1 MNLISKNFGRM
12 AASAVVLASLAA
24 CGSSISDGATTTA
37 VTGTVAGIGNLPDQG
52 SVTSIAQTP
61 ETTTPVES
69 RPLTVGELSD
79 GPRLLMIGDSILAA
93 VSRRYSNMACDRL
106 VPMGWQVA
114 VEAERGRFIDLGLRI
129 VKKKLPQ
136 GFDAAVLFLGTNYG
150 KKQDIYQEYLD
161 KILDELAPRPV
172 IILTATEYKPFM
184 QEVNAVI
191 EEEVRTRDNLWLV
204 DWREISKTPG
214 VLWKDGIH
222 PVDAGNV
229 LLMDSIISVLGN
241 APGGEPGECLKVE
254 FKDDAPLSNLPTI
267 APGVETTV
275 ASETTSTLAN
285 TSTTV
290 PTSST
295 VVSATTTTAPL
306 TTSAP
311 TTTTAPP
318 ATSAPATTTAPP
330 ITSAPTTT
338 SPPSP

>member
-1 MNLISKNFGRM
+1 MKSTSQNFGRM
-12 AASAVVLASLAA
+12 AVITTLLASVAA

-37 VTGTVAGIGNLPDQG
+37 VNGTVAGIGNLPDQV
-52 SVTSIAQTP
+52 STTAADSSSETSTP
-61 ETTTPVES
+61 NQS
-69 RPLTVGELSD
+69 RPLTVGELAD
-79 GPRLLMIGDSILAA
+79 GPRLLMIGDSIFTAI
-93 VSRRYSNMACDRL
+93 SRRSSNMACERL
-106 VPMGWQVA
+106 VPLGWQVA

-129 VKKKLPQ
+129 VNKKLPQ

-214 VLWKDGIH
+214 VLSKDGIH

-229 LLMDSIISVLGN
+229 VLMDSIINVLGN

-254 FKDDAPLSNLPTI
+254 FKNDAPLSNLPTV

-275 ASETTSTLAN
+275 ATETTSTLVDSATTVP
-285 TSTTV
+285 TSSTVVSATTTTAPTTV

-306 TTSAP
+306 A
-311 TTTTAPP
+311 
-318 ATSAPATTTAPP
+318 
-330 ITSAPTTT
+330 TSAPTTT
-338 SPPSP
+338 SPPS

>member
-1 MNLISKNFGRM
+1 MKLLQQRTSR
-12 AASAVVLASLAA
+12 SAVLAALLLVAVA
-24 CGSSISDGATTTA
+24 CGSSDSDGATTTA
-37 VTGTVAGIGNLPDQG
+37 ANGTVAGIGNLPDQVSTTAVDSS
-52 SVTSIAQTP
+52 SVTSAP
-61 ETTTPVES
+61 AES
-69 RPLTVGELSD
+69 RTLTVGELSN
-79 GPRLLMIGDSILAA
+79 GPRLLMIGDSIFAA

-150 KKQDIYQEYLD
+150 KKQDVYKEYLD

-214 VLWKDGIH
+214 VLWRDGIH

-229 LLMDSIISVLGN
+229 VLMDSIIEVLGN
-241 APGGEPGECLKVE
+241 APGSDPGECLKVE

-267 APGVETTV
+267 VPGVDSTIVDSSSTSVV
-275 ASETTSTLAN
+275 A

-295 VVSATTTTAPL
+295 LPASTTTPTIP
-306 TTSAP
+306 TTS
-311 TTTTAPP
+311 
-318 ATSAPATTTAPP
+318 
-330 ITSAPTTT
+330 
-338 SPPSP
+338 SP

>member
-1 MNLISKNFGRM
+1 MKSIGQNRGRI
-12 AASAVVLASLAA
+12 VVITALLASVVA
-24 CGSSISDGATTTA
+24 CGSSISDGATTTG
-37 VTGTVAGIGNLPDQG
+37 VSGTVAGIGNLPDQG
-52 SVTSIAQTP
+52 SVTSVVQTP
-61 ETTTPVES
+61 ETSAPVES
-69 RPLTVGELSD
+69 RMLTVGELSD
-79 GPRLLMIGDSILAA
+79 GPRLLMIGDSIFTAI
-93 VSRRYSNMACDRL
+93 SRRSSNMACERL
-106 VPMGWQVA
+106 VPLGWQVA

-150 KKQDIYQEYLD
+150 KKQDVYQEYLAE
-161 KILDELAPRPV
+161 ILDELAPRPV

-229 LLMDSIISVLGN
+229 VLMDSIISVLGT

-267 APGVETTV
+267 VPGVETTLVDSPSTTIV
-275 ASETTSTLAN
+275 AS
-285 TSTTV
+285 STTV
-290 PTSST
+290 PTDLSIPTST
-295 VVSATTTTAPL
+295 NPL
-306 TTSAP
+306 TIP
-311 TTTTAPP
+311 TTSGP
-318 ATSAPATTTAPP
+318 
-330 ITSAPTTT
+330 
-338 SPPSP
+338 

>member
-1 MNLISKNFGRM
+1 VTTVRPNWSLT
-12 AASAVVLASLAA
+12 AALGILLSVATA
-24 CGSSISDGATTTA
+24 CGSSISDSTTTIA
-37 VTGTVAGIGNLPDQG
+37 VSGTVAGVGNLPAQDLASETDSANQS
-52 SVTSIAQTP
+52 SVP
-61 ETTTPVES
+61 PGS
-69 RPLTVGELSD
+69 RPITVGELSN
-79 GPRLLMIGDSILAA
+79 GPRLLMIGDSIFAA

-150 KKQDIYQEYLD
+150 KKQDVYKEYLD

-191 EEEVRTRDNLWLV
+191 EEEVRTRDNVWLV

-229 LLMDSIISVLGN
+229 VLMDSIIEVLGN
-241 APGGEPGECLKVE
+241 APGNDPGECLKVE

-267 APGVETTV
+267 VPGVETTIV
-275 ASETTSTLAN
+275 DSTSTSVVA

-290 PTSST
+290 PSSST
-295 VVSATTTTAPL
+295 LPTSTTT
-306 TTSAP
+306 P
-311 TTTTAPP
+311 TL
-318 ATSAPATTTAPP
+318 
-330 ITSAPTTT
+330 TTT
-338 SPPSP
+338 SSP

>member
-1 MNLISKNFGRM
+1 MNFLRRQLSQ
-12 AASAVVLASLAA
+12 SAVLGALLLVVVA
-24 CGSSISDGATTTA
+24 CGSSDSDGATTTA
-37 VTGTVAGIGNLPDQG
+37 VNGTVAGIGNLPDQV
-52 SVTSIAQTP
+52 STTAVDSSSETSAPI
-61 ETTTPVES
+61 ES
-69 RPLTVGELSD
+69 RTLTVGELSN
-79 GPRLLMIGDSILAA
+79 GPRLLMIGDSIFAA

-106 VPMGWQVA
+106 IPMGWQVA

-150 KKQDIYQEYLD
+150 KKQDVYKEYLD

-191 EEEVRTRDNLWLV
+191 EEEVRTRDNVWLV
-204 DWREISKTPG
+204 DWREISKAPG

-229 LLMDSIISVLGN
+229 VLMDSIIEVLGN
-241 APGGEPGECLKVE
+241 APGNDLGECLNVE

-267 APGVETTV
+267 APGVETTTV
-275 ASETTSTLAN
+275 DSTSTSVVA

-290 PTSST
+290 PSSST
-295 VVSATTTTAPL
+295 LPTSTTT
-306 TTSAP
+306 P
-311 TTTTAPP
+311 TL
-318 ATSAPATTTAPP
+318 
-330 ITSAPTTT
+330 TTT
-338 SPPSP
+338 SSP

>member
-1 MNLISKNFGRM
+1 MKFLQQRSTR
-12 AASAVVLASLAA
+12 SALLVALLLVAVA
-24 CGSSISDGATTTA
+24 CGSSDSEGATTTA
-37 VTGTVAGIGNLPDQG
+37 VNGTVAGVGNLPDQV
-52 SVTSIAQTP
+52 STTAVDPSSQTSAPIQ
-61 ETTTPVES
+61 S
-69 RPLTVGELSD
+69 RPLTVGELSN
-79 GPRLLMIGDSILAA
+79 GPRLLMIGDSIFAA

-150 KKQDIYQEYLD
+150 KKQDVYKEYLD
-161 KILDELAPRPV
+161 KILDEIAPRPV

-214 VLWKDGIH
+214 VLWRDGIH

-229 LLMDSIISVLGN
+229 VLMDSIIEVLGN
-241 APGGEPGECLKVE
+241 APGSDPGECLKVE
-254 FKDDAPLSNLPTI
+254 FKEDAPLSNLPTI
-267 APGVETTV
+267 VPGVETTIVDSSSTSVV
-275 ASETTSTLAN
+275 A

-295 VVSATTTTAPL
+295 LPASTTAP
-306 TTSAP
+306 TAP
-311 TTTTAPP
+311 TT
-318 ATSAPATTTAPP
+318 S
-330 ITSAPTTT
+330 
-338 SPPSP
+338 SP

>member
-1 MNLISKNFGRM
+1 MKSTSQNFGRM
-12 AASAVVLASLAA
+12 AVITTLLASVAA

-37 VTGTVAGIGNLPDQG
+37 VTGTVAGIGNLPVQVSTTAAD
-52 SVTSIAQTP
+52 SSSETSTP
-61 ETTTPVES
+61 NQS

-79 GPRLLMIGDSILAA
+79 GPRLLMIGDSIFTAI
-93 VSRRYSNMACDRL
+93 SRRSSNMACERL
-106 VPMGWQVA
+106 VPLGWQVA

-129 VKKKLPQ
+129 VNKKLPQ

-214 VLWKDGIH
+214 VLSKDGIH

-229 LLMDSIISVLGN
+229 VLMDSIINVLGN

-254 FKDDAPLSNLPTI
+254 FKNDAPLSNLPTV

-275 ASETTSTLAN
+275 ATETTSTLVDSATTVP
-285 TSTTV
+285 TSSTVVSATTTTAPTTV

-306 TTSAP
+306 A
-311 TTTTAPP
+311 
-318 ATSAPATTTAPP
+318 
-330 ITSAPTTT
+330 TSAPTTT

>member
-1 MNLISKNFGRM
+1 MKFLQGQSSR
-12 AASAVVLASLAA
+12 SAVLVALLLIAVA
-24 CGSSISDGATTTA
+24 CGSSDSDGATTTA
-37 VTGTVAGIGNLPDQG
+37 ANGTVAGIGNLPDQV
-52 SVTSIAQTP
+52 S
-61 ETTTPVES
+61 TTTVDPSSETSAPIQS
-69 RPLTVGELSD
+69 RPLTVGELSN
-79 GPRLLMIGDSILAA
+79 GPRLLMIGDSIFAA

-136 GFDAAVLFLGTNYG
+136 GFDAAILFLGTNYG
-150 KKQDIYQEYLD
+150 KKQDVYKEYLD

-191 EEEVRTRDNLWLV
+191 EEQVRTRDNLWLV

-214 VLWKDGIH
+214 VLWRDGIH

-229 LLMDSIISVLGN
+229 VLMDSIIEVLGN
-241 APGGEPGECLKVE
+241 APGNDPGECLKVE
-254 FKDDAPLSNLPTI
+254 FKEDAPLSNLPTI
-267 APGVETTV
+267 VPGVETTIVDSSSTSVV
-275 ASETTSTLAN
+275 A

-295 VVSATTTTAPL
+295 LPDSTTAPTIP
-306 TTSAP
+306 TTS
-311 TTTTAPP
+311 
-318 ATSAPATTTAPP
+318 
-330 ITSAPTTT
+330 
-338 SPPSP
+338 SP

>member
-1 MNLISKNFGRM
+1 MKSTSQNFGRM
-12 AASAVVLASLAA
+12 AVITTLLASVAA

-37 VTGTVAGIGNLPDQG
+37 VTGTVAGIGNLPDQV
-52 SVTSIAQTP
+52 STTAADSSSATSAPNQ
-61 ETTTPVES
+61 S

-79 GPRLLMIGDSILAA
+79 GPRLLMIGDSIFTAI
-93 VSRRYSNMACDRL
+93 SRRSSNMACERL
-106 VPMGWQVA
+106 VPLGWQVA

-150 KKQDIYQEYLD
+150 KKQDVYQEYLAE
-161 KILDELAPRPV
+161 ILDELAPRPV

-229 LLMDSIISVLGN
+229 VLMDSIINVLGN

-254 FKDDAPLSNLPTI
+254 FKDDAPLSNLPTV

-275 ASETTSTLAN
+275 ATETTSTLVD
-285 TSTTV
+285 STATV

-306 TTSAP
+306 A
-311 TTTTAPP
+311 
-318 ATSAPATTTAPP
+318 
-330 ITSAPTTT
+330 TSAPTTT

>member
-1 MNLISKNFGRM
+1 M
-12 AASAVVLASLAA
+12 AVITTLLLSVAA

-37 VTGTVAGIGNLPDQG
+37 VTGTVAGIGNLPVQVSTTAAD
-52 SVTSIAQTP
+52 SSSETSALNQ
-61 ETTTPVES
+61 S
-69 RPLTVGELSD
+69 RLLTVGELSD
-79 GPRLLMIGDSILAA
+79 GPRLLMIGDSIFTA
-93 VSRRYSNMACDRL
+93 VSRRSSNMACERL
-106 VPMGWQVA
+106 VPLGWQVA

-150 KKQDIYQEYLD
+150 KKQDVYQETLD

-214 VLWKDGIH
+214 VLSKDGIH

-229 LLMDSIISVLGN
+229 VLMDSIINVLGN

-254 FKDDAPLSNLPTI
+254 FKNDAPLSNLPTV

-275 ASETTSTLAN
+275 ATETTSTLVDSATTVP
-285 TSTTV
+285 TSSTVVSATTTTAPTTV

-306 TTSAP
+306 A
-311 TTTTAPP
+311 
-318 ATSAPATTTAPP
+318 
-330 ITSAPTTT
+330 TSAPTTT

>member
-1 MNLISKNFGRM
+1 
-12 AASAVVLASLAA
+12 
-24 CGSSISDGATTTA
+24 
-37 VTGTVAGIGNLPDQG
+37 
-52 SVTSIAQTP
+52 
-61 ETTTPVES
+61 
-69 RPLTVGELSD
+69 
-79 GPRLLMIGDSILAA
+79 MIGDSIFAA

-150 KKQDIYQEYLD
+150 KKQDVYKEYLD

-191 EEEVRTRDNLWLV
+191 EEEVRTRDNVWLV
-204 DWREISKTPG
+204 DWREISKAPG

-229 LLMDSIISVLGN
+229 LLMDSIIEVLGN
-241 APGGEPGECLKVE
+241 APGNDLGECLNVE

-267 APGVETTV
+267 APGVETTTV
-275 ASETTSTLAN
+275 DSTSTSVVA

-290 PTSST
+290 PSSST
-295 VVSATTTTAPL
+295 LPTSTTT
-306 TTSAP
+306 P
-311 TTTTAPP
+311 TL
-318 ATSAPATTTAPP
+318 
-330 ITSAPTTT
+330 TTT
-338 SPPSP
+338 SSP

>member
-1 MNLISKNFGRM
+1 MKSISQNRGRI
-12 AASAVVLASLAA
+12 VVITALLASVAA
-24 CGSSISDGATTTA
+24 CGSSISDGATTTG
-37 VTGTVAGIGNLPDQG
+37 VSGTVAGIGNLPDQG
-52 SVTSIAQTP
+52 SVTSVVQTP
-61 ETTTPVES
+61 ETSAPVES
-69 RPLTVGELSD
+69 RMLTVGELSD
-79 GPRLLMIGDSILAA
+79 GPRLLMIGDSIFTSI
-93 VSRRYSNMACDRL
+93 SRRSSNMACERL
-106 VPMGWQVA
+106 VPLGWQVA

-150 KKQDIYQEYLD
+150 KKQDVYQEYLAE
-161 KILDELAPRPV
+161 ILDELAPRPV

-229 LLMDSIISVLGN
+229 VLMDSIISVLGT

-267 APGVETTV
+267 VPGVETTLVDSPSTTIV
-275 ASETTSTLAN
+275 AS
-285 TSTTV
+285 STTV
-290 PTSST
+290 PTDLSIPTST
-295 VVSATTTTAPL
+295 NPL
-306 TTSAP
+306 TIP
-311 TTTTAPP
+311 TTSGP
-318 ATSAPATTTAPP
+318 
-330 ITSAPTTT
+330 
-338 SPPSP
+338 

>member
-1 MNLISKNFGRM
+1 MKLLQQRSSR
-12 AASAVVLASLAA
+12 SAVLAALLLVAVA
-24 CGSSISDGATTTA
+24 CGSSDSDGATTTA
-37 VTGTVAGIGNLPDQG
+37 ANGTVAGIGNLPDQV
-52 SVTSIAQTP
+52 STTAVDTSS
-61 ETTTPVES
+61 ETSAPIES
-69 RPLTVGELSD
+69 RTLTVGELAD
-79 GPRLLMIGDSILAA
+79 GPRLLMIGDSIFAA

-150 KKQDIYQEYLD
+150 KKQDVYKEYLD

-214 VLWKDGIH
+214 VLWRDGIH

-229 LLMDSIISVLGN
+229 VLMDSIIEVLGN
-241 APGGEPGECLKVE
+241 APGSDPGECLKVE
-254 FKDDAPLSNLPTI
+254 FKEDAPLSNLPTI
-267 APGVETTV
+267 VPGVETTIVDSSSTSVV
-275 ASETTSTLAN
+275 A

-290 PTSST
+290 PVSST
-295 VVSATTTTAPL
+295 LPAS
-306 TTSAP
+306 TSAP
-311 TTTTAPP
+311 T
-318 ATSAPATTTAPP
+318 
-330 ITSAPTTT
+330 APTTS
-338 SPPSP
+338 SP

>member
-1 MNLISKNFGRM
+1 MKFLQGQSSR
-12 AASAVVLASLAA
+12 SAVLVALLLIAVA
-24 CGSSISDGATTTA
+24 CGSSDSDGATTTA
-37 VTGTVAGIGNLPDQG
+37 ANGTVAGIGNLPDQV
-52 SVTSIAQTP
+52 S
-61 ETTTPVES
+61 TTTVDPSSETSAPIQS
-69 RPLTVGELSD
+69 RPLTVGELSN
-79 GPRLLMIGDSILAA
+79 GPRLLMIGDSIFAA

-150 KKQDIYQEYLD
+150 KKQDVYKEYLD

-191 EEEVRTRDNLWLV
+191 EEQVRTRDNLWLV

-214 VLWKDGIH
+214 VLWRDGIH

-229 LLMDSIISVLGN
+229 VLMDSIIEVLGN
-241 APGGEPGECLKVE
+241 APGSDPGECLKVE
-254 FKDDAPLSNLPTI
+254 FKEDAPLSNLPTI
-267 APGVETTV
+267 VPGVETTIVDSSSTSVV
-275 ASETTSTLAN
+275 A

-295 VVSATTTTAPL
+295 VPDSTTAPTVP
-306 TTSAP
+306 TTS
-311 TTTTAPP
+311 
-318 ATSAPATTTAPP
+318 
-330 ITSAPTTT
+330 
-338 SPPSP
+338 SP

>member
-1 MNLISKNFGRM
+1 VKSTSQNFGRM
-12 AASAVVLASLAA
+12 AVITTLLLSVAA

-37 VTGTVAGIGNLPDQG
+37 VTGTVAGIGNLPVQVSTTAAD
-52 SVTSIAQTP
+52 SSSETSALNQ
-61 ETTTPVES
+61 S
-69 RPLTVGELSD
+69 RLLTVGELSD
-79 GPRLLMIGDSILAA
+79 GPRLLMIGDSIFTA
-93 VSRRYSNMACDRL
+93 VSRRSSNMACERL
-106 VPMGWQVA
+106 VPLGWQVA

-150 KKQDIYQEYLD
+150 KKQDVYQETLD

-214 VLWKDGIH
+214 LLSRDGIH

-229 LLMDSIISVLGN
+229 VLMDSIISVLGN

-254 FKDDAPLSNLPTI
+254 FKDDAPLSNLPKV

-275 ASETTSTLAN
+275 STETTSTLVDSTTTVP
-285 TSTTV
+285 TSSTVVSATTTTAPTTV

-306 TTSAP
+306 A
-311 TTTTAPP
+311 
-318 ATSAPATTTAPP
+318 
-330 ITSAPTTT
+330 TSAPTTT

>member
-1 MNLISKNFGRM
+1 M
-12 AASAVVLASLAA
+12 AVITTLLLSVAA

-37 VTGTVAGIGNLPDQG
+37 VTGTVAGIGNLPVQVSTTAAD
-52 SVTSIAQTP
+52 SSSETSALNQ
-61 ETTTPVES
+61 S
-69 RPLTVGELSD
+69 RLLTVGELSD
-79 GPRLLMIGDSILAA
+79 GPRLLMIGDSIFTA
-93 VSRRYSNMACDRL
+93 VSRRSSNMACERL
-106 VPMGWQVA
+106 VPLGWQVA

-150 KKQDIYQEYLD
+150 KKQDVYQETLD

-214 VLWKDGIH
+214 VLSRDGIH

-229 LLMDSIISVLGN
+229 VLMDSIISVLGN

-254 FKDDAPLSNLPTI
+254 FKDDAPLSNLPKV

-275 ASETTSTLAN
+275 STETTSTLVDSTTTVP
-285 TSTTV
+285 TSSTVVSATTTTAPTTV

-306 TTSAP
+306 A
-311 TTTTAPP
+311 
-318 ATSAPATTTAPP
+318 
-330 ITSAPTTT
+330 TSAPTTT

>member
-1 MNLISKNFGRM
+1 MKSISQNRGRI
-12 AASAVVLASLAA
+12 VVITALLASVAA
-24 CGSSISDGATTTA
+24 CGSSISDGATTTG
-37 VTGTVAGIGNLPDQG
+37 VSGTVAGIGNLPDQG
-52 SVTSIAQTP
+52 SVTSVVQTP
-61 ETTTPVES
+61 ETSAPVES
-69 RPLTVGELSD
+69 RMLTVGELSD
-79 GPRLLMIGDSILAA
+79 GPRLLMIGDSIFTAI
-93 VSRRYSNMACDRL
+93 SRRSSNMACERL
-106 VPMGWQVA
+106 VPLGWQVA

-150 KKQDIYQEYLD
+150 KKQDVYQEYLAE
-161 KILDELAPRPV
+161 ILDELAPRPV

-229 LLMDSIISVLGN
+229 VLMDSIISVLGT

-267 APGVETTV
+267 VPGVETTLVDSPSTTIV
-275 ASETTSTLAN
+275 AS
-285 TSTTV
+285 STTV
-290 PTSST
+290 PTDLSIPTST
-295 VVSATTTTAPL
+295 NPL
-306 TTSAP
+306 TIP
-311 TTTTAPP
+311 TTSGP
-318 ATSAPATTTAPP
+318 
-330 ITSAPTTT
+330 
-338 SPPSP
+338 

>member
-1 MNLISKNFGRM
+1 MKFLQGQSSR
-12 AASAVVLASLAA
+12 SAVLVALLLIAVA
-24 CGSSISDGATTTA
+24 CGSSDSDGATTTA
-37 VTGTVAGIGNLPDQG
+37 ANGTVAGIGNLPDQV
-52 SVTSIAQTP
+52 S
-61 ETTTPVES
+61 TTTVDPSSETSAPIQS
-69 RPLTVGELSD
+69 RPLTVGELSN
-79 GPRLLMIGDSILAA
+79 GPRLLMIGDSIFAA

-136 GFDAAVLFLGTNYG
+136 GFDAAILFLGTNYG
-150 KKQDIYQEYLD
+150 KKQDVYKEYLD

-191 EEEVRTRDNLWLV
+191 EEQVRTRENLWLV

-214 VLWKDGIH
+214 VLWRDGIH

-229 LLMDSIISVLGN
+229 VLMDSIIEVLGN
-241 APGGEPGECLKVE
+241 APGSDPGECLKVE
-254 FKDDAPLSNLPTI
+254 FKEDAPLSNLPTI
-267 APGVETTV
+267 VPGVETTIVDSSSTSEV
-275 ASETTSTLAN
+275 A

-295 VVSATTTTAPL
+295 LPASTTAPTIP
-306 TTSAP
+306 TTS
-311 TTTTAPP
+311 
-318 ATSAPATTTAPP
+318 
-330 ITSAPTTT
+330 
-338 SPPSP
+338 SP